1 MPSISSSSTLNPLT
15 KEGRVSSSA
24 GVENKKRLNWAAGS
38 DRSIASSLY
47 AFKPCHVALSPLRLF
62 RAHCG
67 QTQNSA
73 GECELRMQNGHN
85 ATTQMETCQ
94 PWEPRLLS
102 TLFLKRR
109 YSVAFIAAR
118 LGAANDFHWRRG
130 RPICRHA
137 AELSR
142 RPHHRS
148 VAHRFSFLLS

>member
-118 LGAANDFHWRRG
+118 LGAANEESFCYGSQNSHEAYRG
-130 RPICRHA
+130 KEQSCVSDCCGGWPK
-137 AELSR
+137 S
-142 RPHHRS
+142 
-148 VAHRFSFLLS
+148 